1 MGSVCLVKPAVKEL
15 YGGKEDP
22 SCYHQGMTEAEK
34 WKSIHDAYIKMIE
47 DIKAL
52 ESKPEVYLLS
62 PLPMA
67 KCCPND

>member
-1 MGSVCLVKPAVKEL
+1 
-15 YGGKEDP
+15 
-22 SCYHQGMTEAEK
+22 MTEAEK